1 MKRFMLTVALT
12 CFLSVS
18 VLAGE
23 IPTCGLV
30 AAPPPPVVGTT
41 PQSTQQATD
50 TSTESEEA
58 LDLLTTIILGII
70 TWP

>member
-1 MKRFMLTVALT
+1 MKRFMLTVAFT

-23 IPTCGLV
+23 MPTCGILSTSST
-30 AAPPPPVVGTT
+30 PVGGTT
-41 PQSTQQATD
+41 PQTGEALD
-50 TSTESEEA
+50 TSTACGDMSE
-58 LDLLTTIILGII
+58 LLTTVVLEII

>member
-1 MKRFMLTVALT
+1 MKRFMLTVVFT

-23 IPTCGLV
+23 MPTMGV
-30 AAPPPPVVGTT
+30 ITTPPPPVGSTT
-41 PQSTQQATD
+41 TYSDEDATD
-50 TSTESEEA
+50 TSTLSE
-58 LDLLTTIILGII
+58 LLATVVLEII